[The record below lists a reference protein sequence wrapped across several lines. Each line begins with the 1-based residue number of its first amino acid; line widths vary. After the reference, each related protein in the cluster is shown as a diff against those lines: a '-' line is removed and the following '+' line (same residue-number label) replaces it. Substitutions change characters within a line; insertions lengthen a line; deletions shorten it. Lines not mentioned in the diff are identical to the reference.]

1 MSRVPRRLH
10 HLLLRLPVLVV
21 LAAMPAA
28 VAASTADAAKRPA
41 PLRFGIYPGGG
52 VGTVLAPATSS
63 VVDGTPRFS
72 ELDALRRLRGNDRA
86 LVLHLYTEIDGTDA
100 LDGHLRWA
108 RSELDRYWRNGLRAE
123 FVLRHQPVTKNA
135 RSAVAG
141 YVRGVR
147 TAVARLGSHPALVGL
162 QITNEVNVTNAPD
175 AGDGAYPGARSAL
188 VRGVIAARDELR
200 RRGNRRVKVGFNVAE
215 SVRADGLWRDLR
227 RLGGRRFARSV
238 DWVGVDVYPSTWPA
252 SRPTRASVRRHIT
265 RALRTLRTRHLP
277 AAGLERRVAL
287 HVTEN
292 GYPTGPGRPESAQVL
307 VMRESIR
314 AISAL
319 RRRYRVTDYRW
330 FNLRDADS
338 TSRYFEHRYGVL
350 RHDGTAKPGF
360 AELRRLLRRLGARR

>member
-1 MSRVPRRLH
+1 MLCGA
-10 HLLLRLPVLVV
+10 LLLALLA
-21 LAAMPAA
+21 LAAGSATD
-28 VAASTADAAKRPA
+28 AASAKRPA

-63 VVDGTPRFS
+63 VEGAPRFS
-72 ELDALRRLRGNDRA
+72 ELDALRRLRGEDRA
-86 LVLHLYTEIDGTDA
+86 LVLHLYTEVDGTAA
-100 LDGHLRWA
+100 LDGHLQWA
-108 RSELDRYWRNGLRAE
+108 RSELDRYWRHGLRAE
-123 FVLRHQPVTKNA
+123 FVLRHQPIAKVPRT
-135 RSAVAG
+135 AVDG

-175 AGDGAYPGARSAL
+175 AGDGAYPGARRAL

-200 RRGNRRVKVGFNVAE
+200 RRGIRRVKVGFNVAE

-277 AAGLERRVAL
+277 SAGLGRRVAL

-292 GYPTGPGRPESAQVL
+292 GYPTGPGRSEASQVL

-314 AISAL
+314 TISAL
-319 RRRYRVTDYRW
+319 RGRYRVTDYRW

-338 TSRYFEHRYGVL
+338 SSRYFEHRYGVL

-360 AELRRLLRRLGARR
+360 AELQRLLRRLGARG